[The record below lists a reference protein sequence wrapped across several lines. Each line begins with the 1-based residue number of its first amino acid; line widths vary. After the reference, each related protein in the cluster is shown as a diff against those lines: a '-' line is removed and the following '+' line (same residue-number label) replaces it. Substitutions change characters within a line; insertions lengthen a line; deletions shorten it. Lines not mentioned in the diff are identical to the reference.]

1 MRLRT
6 KLSIL
11 VTIIVT
17 MSFGITFYRT
27 SSFQNEIVISQTERQ
42 ARMLARQILLT
53 RKWVADHDGLF
64 FIKKPGVASNP
75 FLIDSD
81 IHDDQGKI
89 YVKRNPAMVT
99 RELSEYANQDD
110 FCRFRVTS
118 LKPVN
123 PDNAPNEFERQGLLN
138 FAEGQK
144 EFIDIVNTDAG
155 RQLRYMIPLQ
165 VEDSC
170 LTCHA
175 KQGYKVG
182 DIRGALSLVIPIA
195 WADKAIGANNR
206 LLLIIGAIT
215 TLVTAM
221 TIYQLINFIVVRR
234 LALLSKAMGSFP
246 ARDESNLDLLSGNDE
261 ISELASS
268 FAKLGDRL
276 LISQKELQKT
286 REQMFQHEKMA
297 AIGQLAAGIA
307 HEVNN
312 PLSGM
317 RNCVK
322 SLQQDP
328 ANKEK
333 RERYLGLIDKGL
345 QRIGQIV
352 RQLLNFSRKEPL
364 RLRMVEI
371 DEVIRESFELL
382 DFQLK
387 NIDLTLDLNLNG
399 SHLVDAGALKQ
410 ALLNIGLNGI
420 QSMPDGGTLTINS
433 KETGEL
439 VIMTITDTGMGI
451 EPEDIDHI
459 FEPFFTTK
467 GQGEGTGL
475 GLSVSFSL
483 VKRMGGNISVRSIR
497 GKGTTFIIEIPR
509 HPDATEFNLCS
520 GDKLMDQNNG

>member
-11 VTIIVT
+11 VSIIVIL
-17 MSFGITFYRT
+17 SFGITFYRT
-27 SSFQNEIVISQTERQ
+27 SSFQNELVISQAERQ
-42 ARMLARQILLT
+42 ARMLAQQILLT
-53 RKWVADHDGLF
+53 RQWVADHDGLF
-64 FIKKPGVASNP
+64 FIKKPGVTSNP
-75 FLIDSD
+75 FLEGSD
-81 IHDDQGKI
+81 IQDREGRI

-99 RELSEYANQDD
+99 RELSKYASEAD

-123 PDNAPNEFERQGLLN
+123 PDNAPDEFERQGLLN
-138 FAEGQK
+138 FEKGRAEL
-144 EFIDIVNTDAG
+144 IDIVNADKG
-155 RQLRYMIPLQ
+155 RLLRYMIPLP
-165 VEDSC
+165 VEESC

-175 KQGYKVG
+175 RHGYQVG
-182 DIRGALSLVIPIA
+182 DIRGALSMVIPIA
-195 WADKAIGANNR
+195 WADDAINANNL

-215 TLVTAM
+215 ILVTAM
-221 TIYQLINFIVVRR
+221 TIYLLIDLLVVRR
-234 LALLSKAMGSFP
+234 LALLSKAMANFP
-246 ARDESNLDLLSGNDE
+246 ARDISSLDLPSGNDE
-261 ISELASS
+261 IGELSNNFS
-268 FAKLGDRL
+268 KLGDRL
-276 LISQKELQKT
+276 LTSQTELHIA

-322 SLQQDP
+322 SLQEDP
-328 ANKEK
+328 ENVA
-333 RERYLGLIDKGL
+333 RQERYLGLIDKGL

-364 RLRMVEI
+364 RPRQINI
-371 DEVIRESFELL
+371 DEVIRECFELL
-382 DFQLK
+382 DYQLK
-387 NIDLTLDLNLNG
+387 DIDLNLDLNLTT

-410 ALLNIGLNGI
+410 ALLNIGLNGA
-420 QSMPDGGTLTINS
+420 QSMVSGGTLTVSS
-433 KETGEL
+433 KETDKQ
-439 VIMTITDTGMGI
+439 VILAITDTGLGI

-467 GQGEGTGL
+467 SQGEGTGL

-483 VKRMGGNISVRSIR
+483 VKRMGGNISVESVI
-497 GKGTTFIIEIPR
+497 GEGTTFRIEIPKN
-509 HPDATEFNLCS
+509 PDIAV
-520 GDKLMDQNNG
+520 